1 MNMLKRVRD
10 LSPANFLKLLFAFFS
25 VAFLVAAVFMP
36 DRNAMFSGLWEILSQ
51 PSKVSTN
58 YFAVGGYAATFLNM
72 GLVCLICTALYC
84 LPGVTVNNVSTLAFL
99 LTAGFCSWGINILN
113 IWPTV
118 LGVVLYCLVKK
129 EKLGANVNAMLFSTG
144 IAPLISDLLV
154 RHPYP
159 DVVGFNLYGFVVAM
173 IVGIAI
179 GFFLPAGLTHSPKV
193 HKGFDLYSAAVPV
206 CLFAFFLNA
215 TLFKTMGIELPAAP
229 GAETLL
235 VASRLTVN
243 LFCCILFGLC
253 IVFALAMGCKPKQYW
268 ALLTAP
274 EHVGSVSSQM
284 GTEVFL
290 MNVGVFG
297 LFILAYYNLIGA
309 SFNGVTMGIIFC
321 MLCTCNSGSHPGNVW
336 PIMVGYVAASFATKG
351 LCAALGTD
359 CVRTVHRLDAA
370 VGGVMVFARSRM
382 AASILSEQIREHRFQ
397 KEYLAVVHGMLP
409 AEGRMQDFLLRDR
422 RDGMTRVAEAGTPG
436 AKEAR
441 LSYRVLARIDDN
453 TLVRV
458 ALETGRT
465 HQIRVQFS
473 ARGHAL
479 LGDRK
484 YGLGETGGI
493 ALWSCRIGLFHPESG
508 MWMTF
513 SHAPNGIPQFSD
525 FEDCF
530 SNAAD
535 V

>member
-1 MNMLKRVRD
+1 MKKLKN
-10 LSPANFLKLLFAFFS
+10 LEEGSFLKLFFAFFS
-25 VAFLVAAVFMP
+25 AAFLIAAVCMP
-36 DRNAMFSGLWEILSQ
+36 DRNTMFSGLWQILSQ
-51 PSKVSTN
+51 PAKISTN

-72 GLVCLICTALYC
+72 GLVGLCCLGLYVLC
-84 LPGVTVNNVSTLAFL
+84 GATPNNVSTLAFV
-99 LTAGFCSWGINILN
+99 LTLGFCSWGINILN

-118 LGVVLYCLVKK
+118 LGVVIYCLVKK
-129 EKLGANVNAMLFSTG
+129 EKFGANVNAMLFSTG

-229 GAETLL
+229 GADTLL

-243 LFCCILFGLC
+243 LFCGILFGLC

-309 SFNGVTMGIIFC
+309 SFNGVTLGIIFC

-336 PIMVGYVAASFATKG
+336 PIMVGYVAASFVAKFVCGLTGAEHTLMANAQAIVIG
-351 LCAALGTD
+351 LCFANGLSPVSGAYGWL
-359 CVRTVHRLDAA
+359 A
-370 VGGVMVFARSRM
+370 GVVF
-382 AASILSEQIREHRFQ
+382 
-397 KEYLAVVHGMLP
+397 GMIH
-409 AEGRMQDFLLRDR
+409 
-422 RDGMTRVAEAGTPG
+422 
-436 AKEAR
+436 
-441 LSYRVLARIDDN
+441 Y
-453 TLVRV
+453 TLVTCV
-458 ALETGRT
+458 PLLHGSFCLYNGGFTAAFSCFLFVPVLEHFFHTKE
-465 HQIRVQFS
+465 Q
-473 ARGHAL
+473 
-479 LGDRK
+479 RK
-484 YGLGETGGI
+484 QLKAGK
-493 ALWSCRIGLFHPESG
+493 
-508 MWMTF
+508 
-513 SHAPNGIPQFSD
+513 
-525 FEDCF
+525 
-530 SNAAD
+530 
-535 V
+535 